1 MKSRVLFSVLLALC
15 VHVALAQSKSQVQL
29 DYIEQYKNIAIREM
43 NRAGIPASIKLAQGL
58 LESAA
63 GQSDLARRAN
73 NHFGIKCNPEWD
85 GKTYYKKDDDYDARG
100 RLIESCFRV
109 YKNPEAS
116 FVAHSEFLRDPKK
129 IERYGFLFQLDPTDY
144 RRWARGLR
152 TSGYAT
158 AGDYDRKLIELIE
171 RYELHQY
178 DRLSL
183 VADDQLIVSGETGM
197 GYMLNNDVKY
207 VLAMDNEPVEEIA
220 RRTFTSVSTL
230 LDYNENL
237 LDRNQRLSRDA
248 KVYLQPKRT
257 AYRGKQVW
265 HYVQSGE
272 TMADISNQYA
282 VRMSSLYERN
292 RMPDGA
298 QPAPNERIKLR
309 GGRTSHAPRLIS
321 EVSAVEPLS
330 PKLIFEGWE
339 EEVIDIKPTPSRPT
353 TQPRPDSSAVPQP
366 VAEHAPARPQ
376 IEEMPRPTPPVT
388 AQPDSI
394 QPPAPANSRS
404 NNPAR
409 TQTSFDEDN
418 FFDDA
423 PPVETPTNAPVF
435 HTVIKGDTLWNI
447 SQRYGMT
454 VSELRTRN
462 NLNSDSIQLGMKLRV
477 Q

>member
-15 VHVALAQSKSQVQL
+15 VYVALAQSKSQVQL

-116 FVAHSEFLRDPKK
+116 FVAHSEFPRDPKK

-144 RRWARGLR
+144 WRWARGLR
-152 TSGYAT
+152 PAGYAT
-158 AGDYDRKLIELIE
+158 AGDYARKLIELIG
-171 RYELHQY
+171 RSELHQY

-237 LDRNQRLSRDA
+237 LDRNQRLPRDA

-309 GGRTSHAPRLIS
+309 GGRTSHAPRLMS
-321 EVSAVEPLS
+321 EVSAGEALA
-330 PKLIFEGWE
+330 PKIIF
-339 EEVIDIKPTPSRPT
+339 
-353 TQPRPDSSAVPQP
+353 
-366 VAEHAPARPQ
+366 
-376 IEEMPRPTPPVT
+376 
-388 AQPDSI
+388 
-394 QPPAPANSRS
+394 
-404 NNPAR
+404 
-409 TQTSFDEDN
+409 
-418 FFDDA
+418 
-423 PPVETPTNAPVF
+423 
-435 HTVIKGDTLWNI
+435 
-447 SQRYGMT
+447 
-454 VSELRTRN
+454 
-462 NLNSDSIQLGMKLRV
+462 
-477 Q
+477 